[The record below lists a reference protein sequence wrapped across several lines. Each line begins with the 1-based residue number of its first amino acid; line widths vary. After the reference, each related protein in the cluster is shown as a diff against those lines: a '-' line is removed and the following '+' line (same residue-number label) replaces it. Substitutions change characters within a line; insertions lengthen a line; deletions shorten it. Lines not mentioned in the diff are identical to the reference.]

1 MSDIQKAVELAFK
14 AFKEKYGQD
23 AKLEDGDSFVCVFNN
38 CVLIISLE
46 DGKLKEEFVGGRPLE
61 VDYALKIYEREDEEN
76 E

>member
-1 MSDIQKAVELAFK
+1 MGDIQKAVELAFK
-14 AFKEKYGQD
+14 AFKERYGQD

-38 CVLIISLE
+38 CVLLVCLE

-61 VDYALKIYEREDEEN
+61 VDYALKIYEREDKEN